1 MEGKLIV
8 IEGIDGA
15 GKSTLIKGLKSRLR
29 GRRVVFSREPSQGKY
44 GRKLRELLRKGKEV
58 DVEEEYRL
66 FLLDRK
72 NHVHYFI
79 KPWLK
84 KGYTVVLDRY
94 YLSSAA
100 YQGARGKDPED
111 ILEEH
116 RAFAP
121 EPHLVIFLDLDPV
134 QALRRKGKGEQRFEE
149 VNFLRKVRQI
159 YLSLLKGFP
168 HLILDA
174 TEPPQLLLDQA
185 LKAIEP
191 LID

>member
-15 GKSTLIKGLKSRLR
+15 GKSTLVKGLKSRLR
-29 GRRVVFSREPSQGKY
+29 GRKVVFSREPSGGKY
-44 GRKLRELLRKGKEV
+44 GRKLRELLQKGKEV

-72 NHVHYFI
+72 NHVRYFI

-84 KGYTVVLDRY
+84 RGYAVVLDRY

-100 YQGARGKDPED
+100 YQGARGKDPEK
-111 ILEEH
+111 ILKEN
-116 RAFAP
+116 RIFAP
-121 EPHLVIFLDLDPV
+121 EPHLVIFMDLDPV
-134 QALRRKGKGEQRFEE
+134 EALRRKGKDKQRFEE
-149 VNFLRKVRQI
+149 VGFLHKVRQI
-159 YLSLLKGFP
+159 YLSLLNSFP

-174 TEPPQLLLDQA
+174 SRPPELLLEEA

-191 LID
+191 LIG